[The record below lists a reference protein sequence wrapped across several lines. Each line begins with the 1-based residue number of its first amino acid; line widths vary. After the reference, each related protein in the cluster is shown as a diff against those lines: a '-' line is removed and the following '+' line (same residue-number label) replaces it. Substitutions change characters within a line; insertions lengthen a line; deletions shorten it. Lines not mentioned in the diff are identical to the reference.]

1 MISRRHCLL
10 TNEFTLWDLKK
21 WSLLRPVAS
30 RMETKLHVSRL
41 SLLFW
46 NTVCLWQGCKIN
58 FLLVLFTV
66 FELYSYLLKRLRL
79 FETKPWFTRQP
90 CLFMYNEYIFIIL
103 WREISKVKMSR
114 VIAQRSAASTRF
126 SELPMVTWKVLT
138 IWGSIIDVNAIRWT
152 AKSCLSVIQQFSF
165 WRHCSV
171 FFNRFLDLP
180 CKV

>member
-1 MISRRHCLL
+1 M
-10 TNEFTLWDLKK
+10 
-21 WSLLRPVAS
+21 SLLFRIWKSDHYSDLWHPAW
-30 RMETKLHVSRL
+30 RQAKFPAKLHVSRF
-41 SLLFW
+41 SRLFW

-103 WREISKVKMSR
+103 WREISKVKMGR

-152 AKSCLSVIQQFSF
+152 AKWICHVKYNCL
-165 WRHCSV
+165 
-171 FFNRFLDLP
+171 LG
-180 CKV
+180 